1 MTRPKMILPTVLA
14 LAVTAAACNRLSGGG
29 ATPKTEDE
37 KTLYGLGVLLG
48 KNLGTFSLTA
58 PELEMVKA
66 GLTATVLKKTP
77 AVDPDKYGMAE
88 VDKLATARAAARSE
102 VEKGKAKGVL
112 EAAAREP
119 GAVKLPSG
127 AIARTTKPGTGESPA
142 ASDRVTVHY
151 EGRLT
156 DGTVFDSS
164 KKRGQPATFPLG
176 GVIKCWTE
184 GVGHMKVGEQ
194 AVLTCPSDTAYGDG
208 GRPPTIPGG
217 ATLIFDVELISIA
230 K

>member
-1 MTRPKMILPTVLA
+1 MTLLA
-14 LAVTAAACNRLSGGG
+14 LVVAAAACNRFSGRG

-37 KTLYGLGVLLG
+37 KTLYGLGVLMG
-48 KNLGTFSLTA
+48 KNLATFDLSA
-58 PELEMVKA
+58 QEVEFVKA
-66 GLTATVLKKTP
+66 GLADTVLKRTP
-77 AVDPDKYGMAE
+77 AVDPEKYGMAQ
-88 VDKLATARAAARSE
+88 VDKLASTRSAE
-102 VEKGKAKGVL
+102 RSKVEKGKAAGLL

-127 AIARTTKPGTGESPA
+127 TIVRTTKPGTGEVPGPN
-142 ASDRVTVHY
+142 DRVTVHY
-151 EGRLT
+151 EGRLS

-164 KKRGQPATFPLG
+164 KKRGQPATFPLN
-176 GVIKCWTE
+176 GVVKCWTE

-194 AVLTCPSDTAYGDG
+194 AQLTCPSDAAYGES
-208 GRPPTIPGG
+208 GRPPVIPGG